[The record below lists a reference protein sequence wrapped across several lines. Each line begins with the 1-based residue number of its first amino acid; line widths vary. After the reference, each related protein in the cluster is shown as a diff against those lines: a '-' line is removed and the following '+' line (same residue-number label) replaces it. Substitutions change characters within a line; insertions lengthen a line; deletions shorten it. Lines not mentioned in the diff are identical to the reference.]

1 MIALTV
7 FFGIFGMT
15 AAIWGP
21 LYFIK
26 TARRRQ
32 ADPERQTAN
41 GTPSQDH
48 HSDRATVGGEAP
60 LARFVNS
67 CQQRLAG
74 VVASVSHMFQLR
86 GAAPTT
92 TAGPEPL
99 ALETVSAWVSET
111 QELDELTP
119 DGEDSVDVLAD
130 IDVPMP
136 DPTANGQVDVD
147 EINDLVEVVA
157 RRESN
162 LVPFDEGAVSH
173 DNGQDEDLDEQ
184 QGIAEEAQA
193 GASGFDHHSG
203 ASMATTTACKMG

>member
-7 FFGIFGMT
+7 FFGMT

-26 TARRRQ
+26 KARRRQ

-48 HSDRATVGGEAP
+48 HSDRATVGGDEGRESEAP
-60 LARFVNS
+60 LARFVSS

-99 ALETVSAWVSET
+99 VFETVSAWISET
-111 QELDELTP
+111 HELDELAP
-119 DGEDSVDVLAD
+119 DGQDPVDALAG
-130 IDVPMP
+130 IEAPMP
-136 DPTANGQVDVD
+136 DPTADGQVDVD
-147 EINDLVEVVA
+147 KINELVATVA
-157 RRESN
+157 RRESH
-162 LVPFDEGAVSH
+162 LVPFDEGSVGR
-173 DNGQDEDLDEQ
+173 DDGQDGENLDEQ
-184 QGIAEEAQA
+184 Q
-193 GASGFDHHSG
+193 ASGFDHHSG